1 MLLEHWKHS
10 HHDIILGH
18 KTSHSTFVPL
28 NSRNQMRMNTTNLD
42 SEHEVSSLKNYED
55 RTEKKKGNKGGEESH
70 PTTAIHK
77 SSDFLISG
85 CKA

>member
-55 RTEKKKGNKGGEESH
+55 RTEKKKQQGWRR
-70 PTTAIHK
+70 K
-77 SSDFLISG
+77 SSYHSNPQV
-85 CKA
+85 K